1 MNCNPFKVLIVGAG
15 AGGLCLAQGLKR
27 DGIDVQVFERD
38 PSPAQTRPGYRLSIS
53 PTGAR
58 ALKACLPDALFE
70 EFLQNTAQP
79 SEAVSFL
86 DHRLKRLLEIDLPR
100 HDRRSLDAERPIGRT
115 SLRRILL
122 EGLDE
127 IVHFGKKF
135 VGYEIAPSGEAA
147 ARFED
152 GSIAVGDVLVG
163 ADGANSRVRSILLP
177 EAKREDT
184 GLVGIG
190 GKLALS
196 DEVRAWIP
204 RAIMKGPTPILG
216 PPGCFLF
223 ASPVQFGDL
232 GESGAGVDRTLGDE
246 RHSVFDD
253 RDAYVMWGF
262 STRGDRFR
270 LGGEQGSHSGE
281 QLKSAVEGLM
291 GDWHAK
297 LRRLVEQTDPSTV
310 KTFSVKTSVPVAPWN
325 TCNVTLLGDALHNMP
340 PYRGVGANAA
350 LWDAAALRQALAA
363 AGRGEVEL
371 LKSLAD
377 YERAMIDH
385 GFQAV
390 RGSLRDMARFH
401 SERWLDRTLTRGFL
415 RAVDAVPALQRV
427 FAPRR

>member
-1 MNCNPFKVLIVGAG
+1 MNSNPFKVLVVGAG
-15 AGGLCLAQGLKR
+15 AGGLCLAQGQKR
-27 DGIDVQVFERD
+27 DGIYVQVFERD
-38 PSPAQTRPGYRLSIS
+38 PSPAQTRAGYRLSIS

-58 ALKACLPDALFE
+58 ALKACLPDTLFE
-70 EFLQNTAQP
+70 EFTQNTAQP
-79 SEAVSFL
+79 SEAVTFL
-86 DHRLKRLLEIDLPR
+86 DHRLNRLLEIDLPR
-100 HDRRSLDAERPIGRT
+100 HDRKSLDAERPIGRT
-115 SLRRILL
+115 GLRRILL

-127 IVHFGKKF
+127 IVQYGKKF
-135 VGYEIAPSGEAA
+135 VTYEIAPSGDVT

-152 GSIAVGDVLVG
+152 GSIVVGDVLVG

-177 EAKREDT
+177 GAKREDT

-196 DEVRAWIP
+196 DEVRGWIP
-204 RAIMKGPTPILG
+204 RAIMRGPTPILG

-232 GESGAGVDRTLGDE
+232 DDSGAGPDKTLGDE
-246 RHSVFDD
+246 RHSVFEDH
-253 RDAYVMWGF
+253 DAYVMWGF
-262 STRGDRFR
+262 SSRREKFHLAREASHT
-270 LGGEQGSHSGE
+270 GEE
-281 QLKSAVEGLM
+281 LKSAVEGLM

-297 LRRLVEQTDPSTV
+297 LRRLVEETDPSTV
-310 KTFSVKTSVPVAPWN
+310 KTFSVKTSVPVAPWK

-350 LWDAAALRQALAA
+350 LWDAAALREALAA
-363 AGRGEVEL
+363 ARRGDVEL
-371 LKSLAD
+371 LKSLAG

-385 GFQAV
+385 GFEAV

-401 SERWLDRTLTRGFL
+401 SERWLDRTLTKGFL
-415 RAVDAVPALQRV
+415 RAVDAIPALQRV

>member
-1 MNCNPFKVLIVGAG
+1 MNSNPFKVLVVGAG

-58 ALKACLPDALFE
+58 ALKACLPDTLFE
-70 EFLQNTAQP
+70 EFTQNTAQP
-79 SEAVSFL
+79 SEAVTFL
-86 DHRLKRLLEIDLPR
+86 DHRLNRLLEIDLPR
-100 HDRRSLDAERPIGRT
+100 HDRKSLDAERPIGRT
-115 SLRRILL
+115 GLRRILL

-127 IVHFGKKF
+127 IVQYGKKF
-135 VGYEIAPSGEAA
+135 VTYEIAPSGDVT

-152 GSIAVGDVLVG
+152 GSIVVGDVLVG

-177 EAKREDT
+177 GAKREDT

-196 DEVRAWIP
+196 DEVRGWIP
-204 RAIMKGPTPILG
+204 RAIMRGPTPILG

-232 GESGAGVDRTLGDE
+232 DDSGAGPDKTPGDE
-246 RHSVFDD
+246 HHSVFEDH
-253 RDAYVMWGF
+253 DAYVMWGF
-262 STRGDRFR
+262 SSRREKFHLAREASHT
-270 LGGEQGSHSGE
+270 GEE
-281 QLKSAVEGLM
+281 LKSAVEGLM

-297 LRRLVEQTDPSTV
+297 LRRLVEETDPSTV
-310 KTFSVKTSVPVAPWN
+310 KTFSVKTSVPVAPWK

-350 LWDAAALRQALAA
+350 LWDAAALREALAA
-363 AGRGEVEL
+363 ASRGEVDL
-371 LKSLAD
+371 LKSLAG

-385 GFQAV
+385 GFEAV

-401 SERWLDRTLTRGFL
+401 SERWLDRTLTKGFL
-415 RAVDAVPALQRV
+415 RAVDAIPAFQRV